1 MSEII
6 KLAAWAGK
14 PRATVIFVH
23 GLGGHPY
30 DTWRQDAKADTF
42 WPLWLAQDVEGL
54 AVYTLGYA
62 APMTNWL
69 GTAMAL
75 QDRAVNLLEI
85 LLGEPGLRQGPI
97 IFIGHSLGGLL
108 IKQILLDLH
117 QKQSRRPEA
126 AERLGRITQV
136 VFLATPHTGSS
147 HGSWLDRLRFFA
159 WPSSIA
165 RTLVNND
172 PTLRAI
178 NVNYRGLADER
189 RDRLQHRIF
198 YETQDTPLGI
208 IVDEASADPGLT
220 GLPPIPIDADHIE
233 IAKPANRKALQYSRI
248 RDFVNAQPPPSATP
262 TGYAACPLDP
272 IQFKQPLNL
281 LPKLLRIA
289 VLVLVG
295 LIAYKG
301 IQALI
306 APPAPID
313 PKEMTKGFADQ
324 NAKLDDVKALV
335 QQLLAQ
341 SATKTAPG
349 AEQAIGAA
357 IAAAD
362 KGAAAGDERMK
373 QALALLQAN
382 KVDEAVALF
391 QAVAVDKEAKAKQNA
406 QEAAAAY
413 RNLGAIAGLRDP
425 KRALDAYSKA
435 IENDPN
441 DVRSLLWVGWLEQ
454 DRGELQKAE
463 AHLSKVLQLAKPQG
477 QQWEIYWAGLTIGDI
492 RMAQGHLPEALQA
505 YRDSLAMSERLAKA
519 EPDNADWQRNLSVSY
534 NKIGTVQQA
543 QGDLTKAV
551 QAYRDG
557 LAIQERLAQADPGN
571 AGWQRDLTVSYNKIG
586 DVQQAQGHLPE
597 ALQAYR
603 DGLVIRE
610 RLAKSDSGNAG
621 RQRDLSVSYNK
632 IGDVQQAQGDLTKAV
647 QAYRDGLA
655 IRERL
660 AQADPGN
667 AGWQRDLSV
676 SYEKIGDVQ
685 QAQGHLPEALQ
696 AYRDGLVIMERLAQA
711 DPGNAI
717 WQRDLFVS
725 YSKIGDVQRAQGDLT
740 QALQAYR
747 DGLVIMERLAKADPG
762 NAGWQQDLSVSYERI
777 GNVQQAQGDLTQ
789 ALQAYR
795 DSLAIR
801 ERLAQADPGNAGWQR
816 DLFVS
821 YSKIGDVQQ
830 AQGDLP
836 EALQA
841 YRDGLVI
848 RERLAKADPGNA
860 GWQRDLSVSYE
871 KIGNV
876 QQAQGDLAKA
886 LQAYRDSLA
895 IRERLAKADPGNAGW
910 QRDVAV
916 SYGKLGLVYRQIKDK
931 AKAREM
937 FKQGQTIMVRM
948 TQLSPDNAQWKQ
960 DLALLNQ
967 LIAELK

>member
-30 DTWRQDAKADTF
+30 NTWRQDAKGDTF

-54 AVYTLGYA
+54 VVYTLGYA

-97 IFIGHSLGGLL
+97 TFIGHSLGGLL
-108 IKQILLDLH
+108 IKQILLDL
-117 QKQSRRPEA
+117 QQQQSRRPEA
-126 AERLGRITQV
+126 AELLGRITQV

-208 IVDEASADPGLT
+208 IVDEASADPGLS

-233 IAKPANRKALQYSRI
+233 IAKPANRKAVQYSRI
-248 RDFVNAQPPPSATP
+248 RDFVNAQPPPSTTP

-272 IQFKQPLNL
+272 IRFKQPLNL

-313 PKEMTKGFADQ
+313 PKEMAKGFADQ

-357 IAAAD
+357 ITAAD

-406 QEAAAAY
+406 KEAAAAY

-425 KRALDAYSKA
+425 KRALDAYAKA
-435 IENDPN
+435 IENDPE
-441 DVRSLLWVGWLEQ
+441 DIESLFWVGWLEQ

-477 QQWEIYWAGLTIGDI
+477 QQWEIFWAGLTIGDI
-492 RMAQGHLPEALQA
+492 RVAQGHLPEALQA
-505 YRDSLAMSERLAKA
+505 YRDNLAISERLTQA
-519 EPDNADWQRNLSVSY
+519 EPGHLGWQRNLTMSY
-534 NKIGTVQQA
+534 DRIGNVQLA
-543 QGDLTKAV
+543 QGDLTKAL
-551 QAYRDG
+551 QAYRDS
-557 LAIQERLAQADPGN
+557 LAIRERLAKSDPGN
-571 AGWQRDLTVSYNKIG
+571 AGWQRDLFVSF
-586 DVQQAQGHLPE
+586 
-597 ALQAYR
+597 
-603 DGLVIRE
+603 
-610 RLAKSDSGNAG
+610 S
-621 RQRDLSVSYNK
+621 K
-632 IGDVQQAQGDLTKAV
+632 IGDVQQAQGDLTKAL
-647 QAYRDGLA
+647 QAYRDGLV
-655 IRERL
+655 IMERL
-660 AQADPGN
+660 AKAEPGN
-667 AGWQRDLSV
+667 AGWQRDLAVSYDRIGDVQQAQGDLTQALQAYHDGLAIMERLAKAEPSHLGWQRDLSV

-685 QAQGHLPEALQ
+685 QAQGDLAKALQAYRDSFAISERLAKAEPGNADWQRDLSVSYNKIGNVLQAQGDLAKALQ

-711 DPGNAI
+711 DPGNA
-717 WQRDLFVS
+717 
-725 YSKIGDVQRAQGDLT
+725 
-740 QALQAYR
+740 
-747 DGLVIMERLAKADPG
+747 
-762 NAGWQQDLSVSYERI
+762 
-777 GNVQQAQGDLTQ
+777 
-789 ALQAYR
+789 
-795 DSLAIR
+795 
-801 ERLAQADPGNAGWQR
+801 
-816 DLFVS
+816 
-821 YSKIGDVQQ
+821 
-830 AQGDLP
+830 
-836 EALQA
+836 
-841 YRDGLVI
+841 
-848 RERLAKADPGNA
+848 
-860 GWQRDLSVSYE
+860 
-871 KIGNV
+871 
-876 QQAQGDLAKA
+876 
-886 LQAYRDSLA
+886 
-895 IRERLAKADPGNAGW
+895 GW
-910 QRDVAV
+910 QRDVAM
-916 SYGKLGLVYRQIKDK
+916 SYGKLGLVYRQSKDK

-937 FKQGQTIMVRM
+937 FKQGQAIMVRM

-960 DLALLNQ
+960 DLVWYNQ
-967 LIAELK
+967 QIAELK